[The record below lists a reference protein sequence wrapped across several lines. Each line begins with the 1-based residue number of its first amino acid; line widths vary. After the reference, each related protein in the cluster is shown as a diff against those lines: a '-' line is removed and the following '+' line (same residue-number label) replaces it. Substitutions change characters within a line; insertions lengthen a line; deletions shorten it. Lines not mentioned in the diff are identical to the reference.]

1 MNKLR
6 TLNWTY
12 YIVKTVVYGFL
23 FGAAA
28 ISFSHI
34 VDVSTTMG
42 LTWEAWTVPFFI
54 DGLAVLGK
62 IGRSR
67 KFAPKT
73 QRAGLVLM
81 AIGGALSL
89 GANWSAG
96 DNDGQRWYGVLVVAG
111 FIIAEWYAGKL
122 EAAPAAQNDEP
133 APTAKPRRVIGEQE
147 KAARKRA
154 GYSNMTAT
162 EKAAWT
168 KRYQERI
175 ARTAPQSPA
184 WAVKGQPTAAELEAA
199 TA

>member
-1 MNKLR
+1 MRKI
-6 TLNWTY
+6 NWTY
-12 YIVKTVVYGFL
+12 WITAVVVHMFL
-23 FGAAA
+23 IGAAA

-54 DGLAVLGK
+54 DGIAVLGK
-62 IGRSR
+62 VGRSR
-67 KFAPKT
+67 KFAATT
-73 QRAGLVLM
+73 QRAGLWLM

-89 GANWSAG
+89 AANVAAG
-96 DNDGQRWYGVLVVAG
+96 DNPGQQAYGVLVVCG
-111 FIIAEWYAGKL
+111 FVLTEWYAGKL
-122 EAAPAAQNDEP
+122 EKAPAPVAEP
-133 APTAKPRRVIGEQE
+133 APAAKPRRVISEQE

-184 WAVKGQPTAAELEAA
+184 WALKGQPTAAELEAA
-199 TA
+199 IA